1 MTQNNTYDVVY
12 IDLHPRNKNLKVSG
26 DRKTV
31 RMLDGGGNDTNAK
44 LIITS
49 GDATFSDDGRKISGK
64 GVVRARLEWND
75 DPNNKGIAVSGVVIN
90 GVRLSRDTKSV
101 SKEKSFRINYEDLNP
116 SNRTIEVSGNNSRNN
131 NNTIKLKDGRGS
143 DANVKFTILSTSP
156 GVSARFSDDGRELK
170 VKGNGDVNIRIKYDD
185 NPGYAGELVR
195 SITINGTKWT
205 KKRTEYGEETKTL
218 KITQNSAAS
227 TAFTERGSDENNIDL
242 GAKPAAG
249 RGLSGGTT
257 KRGVKYSG
265 PELASYR
272 RGTLG
277 PFITPRFES
286 DRDYIANFIGT
297 KWTMKWT
304 GVNFPVST
312 RYRIRTEAD
321 DILTVKVDGEFVSEV
336 KVREGVR
343 EVFFNASEGKRTIE
357 MELTNANIQQPFPIN
372 PTVFNAII
380 DVDAEITVPAER
392 PWRANPVGISAI
404 LIPPPCPLETKGLGK
419 LCDIFPITPGNGYS
433 PPPGTGYPA
442 VLEVIRLEP
451 VNPGINYG
459 PDDPVCIIKEDGSR
473 VCFPPNL
480 GPFGANLPI
489 DTPPTPV
496 TEYPNIFQSSGTGVN
511 ARFRPVIRVRRDPLD
526 VEPEDILQVTDL
538 VGLKR
543 TGYVGGR
550 EYFGAVFYKDGVR
563 FAGYYETPGQLIQVY
578 DTLQESIDGEVT
590 TRPSAILRQGT
601 DITSND
607 PRLNIPGTP
616 ENLT

>member
-1 MTQNNTYDVVY
+1 M
-12 IDLHPRNKNLKVSG
+12 
-26 DRKTV
+26 
-31 RMLDGGGNDTNAK
+31 
-44 LIITS
+44 
-49 GDATFSDDGRKISGK
+49 
-64 GVVRARLEWND
+64 
-75 DPNNKGIAVSGVVIN
+75 
-90 GVRLSRDTKSV
+90 
-101 SKEKSFRINYEDLNP
+101 
-116 SNRTIEVSGNNSRNN
+116 
-131 NNTIKLKDGRGS
+131 
-143 DANVKFTILSTSP
+143 
-156 GVSARFSDDGRELK
+156 
-170 VKGNGDVNIRIKYDD
+170 
-185 NPGYAGELVR
+185 
-195 SITINGTKWT
+195 
-205 KKRTEYGEETKTL
+205 
-218 KITQNSAAS
+218 
-227 TAFTERGSDENNIDL
+227 ER
-242 GAKPAAG
+242 
-249 RGLSGGTT
+249 
-257 KRGVKYSG
+257 
-265 PELASYR
+265 
-272 RGTLG
+272 
-277 PFITPRFES
+277 
-286 DRDYIANFIGT
+286 
-297 KWTMKWT
+297 
-304 GVNFPVST
+304 
-312 RYRIRTEAD
+312 
-321 DILTVKVDGEFVSEV
+321 
-336 KVREGVR
+336 
-343 EVFFNASEGKRTIE
+343 
-357 MELTNANIQQPFPIN
+357 
-372 PTVFNAII
+372 
-380 DVDAEITVPAER
+380 
-392 PWRANPVGISAI
+392 NPVGISAI

-419 LCDIFPITPGNGYS
+419 LCDIFPLTPGNGYS
-433 PPPGTGYPA
+433 PPPGPGYPA

-496 TEYPNIFQSSGTGVN
+496 TEYPNIFQSSDTGVN

>member
-1 MTQNNTYDVVY
+1 M
-12 IDLHPRNKNLKVSG
+12 
-26 DRKTV
+26 
-31 RMLDGGGNDTNAK
+31 
-44 LIITS
+44 
-49 GDATFSDDGRKISGK
+49 
-64 GVVRARLEWND
+64 
-75 DPNNKGIAVSGVVIN
+75 
-90 GVRLSRDTKSV
+90 
-101 SKEKSFRINYEDLNP
+101 P
-116 SNRTIEVSGNNSRNN
+116 SLV
-131 NNTIKLKDGRGS
+131 GS
-143 DANVKFTILSTSP
+143 
-156 GVSARFSDDGRELK
+156 EMC
-170 VKGNGDVNIRIKYDD
+170 IR
-185 NPGYAGELVR
+185 
-195 SITINGTKWT
+195 
-205 KKRTEYGEETKTL
+205 
-218 KITQNSAAS
+218 
-227 TAFTERGSDENNIDL
+227 
-242 GAKPAAG
+242 
-249 RGLSGGTT
+249 
-257 KRGVKYSG
+257 
-265 PELASYR
+265 
-272 RGTLG
+272 
-277 PFITPRFES
+277 

-304 GVNFPVST
+304 NVNFPVSS

-336 KVREGVR
+336 KVFEGVR

-380 DVDAEITVPAER
+380 DVDAEITVPAEKS
-392 PWRANPVGISAI
+392 WRGNPIGISAI

-419 LCDIFPITPGNGYS
+419 LCDIFPLTPGNGYS
-433 PPPGTGYPA
+433 APPGPGYPA

-459 PDDPVCIIKEDGSR
+459 PDDPVCIIKEDGSK

-496 TEYPNIFQSSGTGVN
+496 TEYPNIFQSTDTGVN